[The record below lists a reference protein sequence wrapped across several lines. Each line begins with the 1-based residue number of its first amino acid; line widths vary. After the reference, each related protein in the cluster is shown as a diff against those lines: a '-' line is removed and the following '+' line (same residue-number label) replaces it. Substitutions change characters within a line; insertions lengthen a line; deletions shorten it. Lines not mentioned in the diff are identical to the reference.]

1 MCLLYIINKG
11 QFSYWLVY
19 SSNFSLFLSFSYY
32 LHYQESLKAD
42 FRGLFS
48 SVFCPFDLY
57 IKLLENGSELFF
69 FDKSYAPRCRF
80 LTVFEA

>member
-32 LHYQESLKAD
+32 LHYQESLKPD

-57 IKLLENGSELFF
+57 IKLFG
-69 FDKSYAPRCRF
+69 KRVRVIF
-80 LTVFEA
+80 LTKVMLLDADF